1 MYLRCLANSRL
12 DQTSIWVAEE
22 LKGIGTG
29 THWDRNG
36 LIVVLR
42 RSLTD
47 ETCNESS
54 ITPLYEPE
62 VSAVIVQALDRSNHG
77 N

>member
-1 MYLRCLANSRL
+1 LANLKL

-22 LKGIGTG
+22 LKGIETG

-36 LIVVLR
+36 LIDVLW
-42 RSLTD
+42 RSLID

-62 VSAVIVQALDRSNHG
+62 VSAAIV
-77 N
+77 